1 MWTIND
7 WNAGAKKVGTFFKH
21 GKEYKIYQIYH
32 TRNVYKV
39 FFTLNAVF
47 KYLESIC

>member
-7 WNAGAKKVGTFFKH
+7 YNSGAEKVGTFFKN
-21 GKEYKIYQIYH
+21 GKEYKIYQICH
-32 TRNVYKV
+32 TRNVYRV

-47 KYLESIC
+47 KYLELRC

>member
-7 WNAGAKKVGTFFKH
+7 YNSGAEIVGAFFKD
-21 GKEYKIYQIYH
+21 GKEYKIYQVRH
-32 TRNVYKV
+32 TRNIYRV

>member
-7 WNAGAKKVGTFFKH
+7 WNGGAKKVGTFFKN
-21 GKEYKIYQIYH
+21 GKEYKIYQVCH
-32 TRNVYKV
+32 TGNVYRV